1 MVDPLRKQYQAL
13 RERWFVIETKNGLY
27 NRMEMNNPSN
37 SQKRPPIS
45 LPFYY
50 GWLVVS
56 LCFLTTLTSAGV
68 RSSPSVLIH
77 PLEAEFG
84 WSRTLIASAI
94 SMNLLLF
101 GVAAPVTGFLLDRFG
116 PRRVMLA
123 SLTTLIV
130 GVSGTIVMTEFWQF
144 FLVWGVIVGIGAGG
158 VGSVLTATVG
168 NRWFVAKRGLALG
181 ILGSASSTG
190 QIIFLPLFMAMITYA
205 GWRMGSM
212 SLIVVALF
220 MLPLIFLFMRDD
232 PSDIGLEPYGAD
244 DPKAAAASGTA
255 SLRGMSAKNATI
267 TAREVVTHPTFWL
280 LCSSFFVC
288 GGTANGLIGT
298 HLIPH
303 EIEIGIPQIA
313 AAGLLGIMGALNMV
327 GTIFSGWMID
337 KVQPNRWLA
346 MVYALRG
353 CSLLI
358 LPFVRDYFGLVVFA
372 IIYGLDWFA
381 TVPPSMAITADTFGR
396 ENVGKVYGWIF
407 MSHQIGAAIMASAA
421 GAVRTQMGNYDAA
434 FLAGGM
440 IAMIAATCA
449 LNIKTTV
456 KEETPPAM
464 GAQTAGA

>member
-1 MVDPLRKQYQAL
+1 MDNNSSDKSHKCPPL
-13 RERWFVIETKNGLY
+13 
-27 NRMEMNNPSN
+27 
-37 SQKRPPIS
+37 S

-50 GWLVVS
+50 GWFVIS

-84 WSRTLIASAI
+84 WSRTLIASAV

-101 GVAAPVTGFLLDRFG
+101 GIAAPLSGFLIDRFG
-116 PRRVMLA
+116 PRKVMIG
-123 SLTTLIV
+123 SLSLLIV
-130 GVSGTIVMTEFWQF
+130 GVSGTMMMTQFWQF
-144 FLVWGVIVGIGAGG
+144 FLVWGVIVGLGAGG

-205 GWRMGSM
+205 GWRLGSM
-212 SLIVVALF
+212 ALIIVAMIL
-220 MLPLIFLFMRDD
+220 LPLIFLFMRDD
-232 PSDIGLEPYGAD
+232 PSEVGLEPYGSG
-244 DPKAAAASGTA
+244 DPKATAIGGAA

-267 TAREVVTHPTFWL
+267 TAKEVVTHPTFWL
-280 LCSSFFVC
+280 LAASFFVC

-313 AAGLLGIMGALNMV
+313 AASLLGIMGGLNMV

-337 KVQPNRWLA
+337 KVQPQRWLA
-346 MVYALRG
+346 LVYALRG
-353 CSLLI
+353 VSLLF
-358 LPFVRDYFGLVVFA
+358 LPFVHDFTGLVFFA
-372 IIYGLDWFA
+372 IVYGLDWFA

-396 ENVGKVYGWIF
+396 QNVGKVYGWIF

-421 GAVRTQMGNYDAA
+421 GAIRTWMGDYQFA
-434 FLAGGM
+434 FLSGGV
-440 IAMIAATCA
+440 IAMIAAGLA
-449 LNIKTTV
+449 LQIKLKPREAAPRAT
-456 KEETPPAM
+456 
-464 GAQTAGA
+464 GAVPAGA

>member
-1 MVDPLRKQYQAL
+1 MD
-13 RERWFVIETKNGLY
+13 
-27 NRMEMNNPSN
+27 NNSPDKSH
-37 SQKRPPIS
+37 KRPPLS

-50 GWLVVS
+50 GWFVIS

-84 WSRTLIASAI
+84 WSRTLIASAV

-101 GVAAPVTGFLLDRFG
+101 GIAAPLSGFLIDRFG
-116 PRRVMLA
+116 PRKVMMG
-123 SLTTLIV
+123 SLSLLIV
-130 GVSGTIVMTEFWQF
+130 GVSGTMMMTQFWQF
-144 FLVWGVIVGIGAGG
+144 FLVWGVIVGLGAGG

-205 GWRMGSM
+205 GWRLGSM
-212 SLIVVALF
+212 ALIIVALIL
-220 MLPLIFLFMRDD
+220 LPLIFLFMRDD
-232 PSDIGLEPYGAD
+232 PSEVGLEPYGSG
-244 DPKAAAASGTA
+244 DPKATAIGGAA

-267 TAREVVTHPTFWL
+267 TAKEVVTHPTFWL
-280 LCSSFFVC
+280 LAASFFVC

-313 AAGLLGIMGALNMV
+313 AASLLGIMGGLNMV

-337 KVQPNRWLA
+337 KVQPQRWLA
-346 MVYALRG
+346 LVYALRG
-353 CSLLI
+353 VSLLF
-358 LPFVRDYFGLVVFA
+358 LPFVHDFTGLVFFA
-372 IIYGLDWFA
+372 IVYGLDWFA

-396 ENVGKVYGWIF
+396 QNVGKVYGWIF

-421 GAVRTQMGNYDAA
+421 GAIRTWMGDYQFA
-434 FLAGGM
+434 FLSGGV
-440 IAMIAATCA
+440 IAMIAAGLA
-449 LNIKTTV
+449 LQIKLKP
-456 KEETPPAM
+456 KEVAPPAT
-464 GAQTAGA
+464 GAVPAGA

>member
-1 MVDPLRKQYQAL
+1 
-13 RERWFVIETKNGLY
+13 
-27 NRMEMNNPSN
+27 MEMLNPTG
-37 SQKRPPIS
+37 SQKRAPIS

-50 GWLVVS
+50 GWFVIS

-84 WSRTLIASAI
+84 WSRALIASAI

-101 GVAAPVTGFLLDRFG
+101 GVAAPISGFLIDRFG
-116 PRRVMLA
+116 PRKVMMG
-123 SLTTLIV
+123 SLTMLIL

-144 FLVWGVIVGIGAGG
+144 FLVWGIIVGIGAGG
-158 VGSVLTATVG
+158 VGSVLTATIG

-205 GWRMGSM
+205 GWRLGSM
-212 SLIVVALF
+212 SLIIVAMIL
-220 MLPLIFLFMRDD
+220 LPLIYLFMRDD
-232 PSDIGLEPYGAD
+232 PSEIGLEPYGSS
-244 DPKAAAASGTA
+244 DPKAAASGGRA
-255 SLRGMSAKNATI
+255 SLRGMPAKNATI

-313 AAGLLGIMGALNMV
+313 AAGLLGVMGALNMV

-337 KVQPNRWLA
+337 KVQPHKWLA
-346 MVYALRG
+346 LVYALRG

-396 ENVGKVYGWIF
+396 QNVGKVYGWIF

-421 GAVRTQMGNYDAA
+421 GAVRTSLGNYDVA
-434 FLAGGM
+434 FFAGGL
-440 IAMIAATCA
+440 IAMVAATCA
-449 LNIKTTV
+449 LNIKMTP
-456 KEETPPAM
+456 KEETSPPPS
-464 GAQTAGA
+464 AQPAGA

>member
-1 MVDPLRKQYQAL
+1 
-13 RERWFVIETKNGLY
+13 
-27 NRMEMNNPSN
+27 MENVTADSTR
-37 SQKRPPIS
+37 KRPPIS

-50 GWLVVS
+50 GWFVIS

-84 WSRTLIASAI
+84 WSRTLIASAV

-101 GVAAPVTGFLLDRFG
+101 GVAAPISGWLIDRLG
-116 PRRVMLA
+116 PRKVMLG
-123 SLTTLIV
+123 SLSLLIV
-130 GVSGTIVMTEFWQF
+130 GVSGTMMMTQFWQF
-144 FLVWGVIVGIGAGG
+144 FLVWGVIVGLGAGG

-205 GWRMGSM
+205 GWRLGSM
-212 SLIVVALF
+212 ALIVVALVL
-220 MLPLIFLFMRDD
+220 LPLIFVFMRDD
-232 PSDIGLEPYGAD
+232 PSDVGLEPYGAG
-244 DPKAAAASGTA
+244 DPQAAASGGA
-255 SLRGMSAKNATI
+255 SSLRGMSAKNATI
-267 TAREVVTHPTFWL
+267 TAKEVVTHPTFWL
-280 LCSSFFVC
+280 LAGSFFVC

-313 AAGLLGIMGALNMV
+313 AASLLGIMGGLNMV

-337 KVQPNRWLA
+337 KVQPQRWLA
-346 MVYALRG
+346 LVYALRG

-358 LPFVRDYFGLVVFA
+358 LPFVHDFTGLVFFA

-396 ENVGKVYGWIF
+396 QNVGKVYGWIF
-407 MSHQIGAAIMASAA
+407 MSHQIGAAIMASTA
-421 GAVRTQMGNYDAA
+421 GAIRTWMGDYQFA
-434 FLAGGM
+434 FLSGGV
-440 IAMIAATCA
+440 IAMIAAGLA
-449 LNIKTTV
+449 LQIKMKP
-456 KEETPPAM
+456 KEIAPTPVAGVQP
-464 GAQTAGA
+464 AGA